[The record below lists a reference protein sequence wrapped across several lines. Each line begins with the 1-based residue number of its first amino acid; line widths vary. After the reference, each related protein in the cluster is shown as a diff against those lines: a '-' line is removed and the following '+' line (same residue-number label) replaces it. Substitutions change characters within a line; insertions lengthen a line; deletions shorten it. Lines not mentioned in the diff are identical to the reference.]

1 MTKNLYFNKQRFVY
15 NLNLMVQ
22 YGWEPEIDFECK
34 DGKTR
39 GIVAYSGWIDI
50 FDENNKFLKR
60 VQDVNELFDVISAK
74 NIITAIDDC
83 GLNYSEDLS
92 DRMVIEDG
100 QLYLTSKTR

>member
-1 MTKNLYFNKQRFVY
+1 MTKSVAFNKRRFIF

-22 YGWEPEIDFECK
+22 YGFEPEIDFECK

-50 FDENNKFLKR
+50 YDENNNFVKR
-60 VQDVNELFDVISAK
+60 VQDINELFDVISAK

-92 DRMVIEDG
+92 KNILIENG
-100 QLYLTSKTR
+100 KLYLKL

>member
-1 MTKNLYFNKQRFVY
+1 MTKSVAFNKRRFVY

-22 YGWEPEIDFECK
+22 YGFEPEIVFECK

-50 FDENNKFLKR
+50 YDENNNFVKR
-60 VQDVNELFDVISAK
+60 VQDINELFDVISAK

-92 DRMVIEDG
+92 KNILIENG
-100 QLYLTSKTR
+100 KLYLKL

>member
-1 MTKNLYFNKQRFVY
+1 MTKSVAFNKRRFIF

-22 YGWEPEIDFECK
+22 YGFEPEIDFECK

-50 FDENNKFLKR
+50 YDENNNFVKR
-60 VQDVNELFDVISAK
+60 VQDINELFDVISAK

-83 GLNYSEDLS
+83 GLNYYEDLS
-92 DRMVIEDG
+92 KNRLIENG
-100 QLYLTSKTR
+100 KLYLKL